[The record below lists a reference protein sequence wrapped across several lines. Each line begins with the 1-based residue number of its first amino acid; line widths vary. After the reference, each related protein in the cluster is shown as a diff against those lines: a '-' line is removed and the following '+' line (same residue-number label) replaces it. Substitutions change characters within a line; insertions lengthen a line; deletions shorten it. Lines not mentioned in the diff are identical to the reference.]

1 MYNINMYSYMG
12 EPYSKEKLFTIHPLN
27 NPGFEKYTG
36 PDSHNANYVS
46 QINPKVF
53 KQIVGVDYDTLVAQ
67 QKEILK
73 NKPIIP
79 PPSPQPQLNPEDD
92 FKPPIHEN
100 TLQPNN
106 QQTQNP
112 AMSTRT
118 LNNKEGILSKEIHSF
133 PMKNQR
139 ALSTFRNNS
148 ANDIFNHTNQ
158 FFHKKRNFKEMY
170 GYDNTSQIKTAKQ
183 KYMYQINQLKQG
195 GLKDGDFNA
204 SHSNSFYPKKRYK
217 GFTAYMVPRTDYT
230 TPSSPRGGAQK
241 AFDTYNKMLQRSLS
255 CCVIDNPNNNQNE
268 YEKLKS
274 SNEQMKNNLL
284 YQTNPRFLA
293 RNKLPD
299 VTQIA
304 LTRQVI
310 RKVNNGNHK
319 LLSEK
324 YNPYALVTP
333 NKNRYAV
340 NYCGALFQH

>member
-1 MYNINMYSYMG
+1 
-12 EPYSKEKLFTIHPLN
+12 
-27 NPGFEKYTG
+27 
-36 PDSHNANYVS
+36 
-46 QINPKVF
+46 
-53 KQIVGVDYDTLVAQ
+53 
-67 QKEILK
+67 
-73 NKPIIP
+73 
-79 PPSPQPQLNPEDD
+79 
-92 FKPPIHEN
+92 
-100 TLQPNN
+100 
-106 QQTQNP
+106 
-112 AMSTRT
+112 
-118 LNNKEGILSKEIHSF
+118 
-133 PMKNQR
+133 
-139 ALSTFRNNS
+139 
-148 ANDIFNHTNQ
+148 
-158 FFHKKRNFKEMY
+158 
-170 GYDNTSQIKTAKQ
+170 
-183 KYMYQINQLKQG
+183 
-195 GLKDGDFNA
+195 
-204 SHSNSFYPKKRYK
+204 
-217 GFTAYMVPRTDYT
+217 
-230 TPSSPRGGAQK
+230 
-241 AFDTYNKMLQRSLS
+241 MLQRSLS